1 GEGAL
6 RTSRG
11 RSWRLTCARS
21 APSWATSPWPCWKIA
36 ERFDTVAVGVRAE
49 LLRRPV
55 EADAAGAAVLA
66 HRLKP
71 SSRAVG
77 ALPLGAACEMLEL
90 TGGAGRSD
98 RVAPLVAGV
107 GDALHAALAS
117 MRRWRGAQVPAAEM
131 PRWVL

>member
-1 GEGAL
+1 MTDIAGKELAFDVRAL
-6 RTSRG
+6 
-11 RSWRLTCARS
+11 CAVVGDEPM
-21 APSWATSPWPCWKIA
+21 AMLEIVEC
-36 ERFDTVAVGVRAE
+36 FDTVAVGVRAE
-49 LLRRPV
+49 LLRLAV
-55 EADAAGAAVLA
+55 EADAAGAAMLA
-66 HRLKP
+66 HRLKS

-90 TGGAGRSD
+90 NGGAGRSD

-107 GDALHAALAS
+107 VDALDAALAS